1 MKKLL
6 TAAMLFAAS
15 VMPLHAEFIFLKD
28 GSIIDGQIIKDAPA
42 SITVRDK
49 EKKVKTIPRNNIMR
63 ILYTELK
70 MGKVYIQ
77 KRDGESIVA
86 FIVDEDRNTYTIR
99 TNRYKPLEIILKR
112 IDILFIAEK
121 NPSGLKVDGD
131 LFSF

>member
-99 TNRYKPLEIILKR
+99 TNLYKPVEIILKR
-112 IDILFIAEK
+112 SDILFIAEK